1 MVLASTVIGKLYS
14 ILNNE
19 QTNKYLNYAQLLSN
33 NDLLDQLYWSDEYQM
48 YADYGLHTD
57 YVQLQRVPIPKKSPP
72 YQQTHMIRQ
81 IIKEGD
87 VNLKYVKHFGYVSL
101 FPLMTRILNP
111 ESNKLE
117 KILNDL
123 QNSTLLWTPYGLRSL
138 AQSSSLYGMRNTEHD
153 PPYWRGM
160 NIKFRFI
167 FLIRFDK

>member
-1 MVLASTVIGKLYS
+1 MILASTIIGKLYS
-14 ILNNE
+14 ILNNK
-19 QTNKYLNYAQLLSN
+19 QTNYYLNYAQILSN
-33 NDLLDQLYWSDEYQM
+33 NDLLDQLYWSNEYQM

-57 YVQLQRVPIPKKSPP
+57 YVQLQRVPIPKKSSAQQ

-81 IIKEGD
+81 IIKEED
-87 VNLKYVKHFGYVSL
+87 VKLKYVKHFGYVSL

-123 QNSTLLWTPYGLRSL
+123 RNSTLLWTPYGLRSL

-160 NIKFRFI
+160 NIISSLF
-167 FLIRFDK
+167 